1 MPMPRKNDNYREPLN
16 LLNEVEEENEKIPKE
31 VFFNDPGHQ
40 KDTEKW
46 CASVFG
52 LGYSQY
58 CKKCVVKVND
68 SKRDM
73 SPDFFLKVNSQVF
86 EFEITE
92 VQKEGRKRGKY
103 FKDLKNNLYL
113 TEEYKPEHCRQEGP
127 RWIYEAIKRKAS
139 KCYENSG
146 NLNILVYANL
156 DTENLD
162 RNGIL
167 SRSEEFSGTFAS
179 IWIITNLQI
188 CSIFS
193 NDILGKID
201 DFKEITE
208 LKNRILDGYGLRPA
222 HANNQ

>member
-1 MPMPRKNDNYREPLN
+1 MLMLRKINNYREPLN
-16 LLNEVEEENEKIPKE
+16 LLNEVEKENEKIPNE
-31 VFFNDPGHQ
+31 AFFNDPGHQ

-103 FKDLKNNLYL
+103 FKDLKNNPYL
-113 TEEYKPEHCRQEGP
+113 TEEYRPEYCRQESP
-127 RWIYEAIKRKAS
+127 RLIYEAIKSKAL

-146 NLNILVYANL
+146 NLNILVYVNL
-156 DTENLD
+156 DTENLY
-162 RNGIL
+162 RNETARKSARLHLYGL
-167 SRSEEFSGTFAS
+167 SRIYRFAPYS
-179 IWIITNLQI
+179 QTM
-188 CSIFS
+188 S
-193 NDILGKID
+193 
-201 DFKEITE
+201 
-208 LKNRILDGYGLRPA
+208 
-222 HANNQ
+222 

>member
-1 MPMPRKNDNYREPLN
+1 MLRKINNYREPLN
-16 LLNEVEEENEKIPKE
+16 LLNEVEKENEKIPNE
-31 VFFNDPGHQ
+31 AFFNDPGHQ

-103 FKDLKNNLYL
+103 FKDLKNNPYL
-113 TEEYKPEHCRQEGP
+113 TEEYRPEYCRQESP
-127 RWIYEAIKRKAS
+127 RLIYEAIKSKAL

-146 NLNILVYANL
+146 NLNILVYVNL
-156 DTENLD
+156 DTENLY
-162 RNGIL
+162 RNETA
-167 SRSEEFSGTFAS
+167 RKSEEFSSTFAS

-193 NDILGKID
+193 NDVLGKID

-208 LKNRILDGYGLRPA
+208 RKNRNLDRYVLRTA
-222 HANNQ
+222 

>member
-1 MPMPRKNDNYREPLN
+1 MLRKNNNYREPLN
-16 LLNEVEEENEKIPKE
+16 LLNEVEKENEKIPNE
-31 VFFNDPGHQ
+31 AFFKDPGHQ

-68 SKRDM
+68 SKRDT
-73 SPDFFLKVNSQVF
+73 SPDFFLKVNGQVF
-86 EFEITE
+86 EFEVTE

-103 FKDLKNNLYL
+103 FKDLNNNPHLS
-113 TEEYKPEHCRQEGP
+113 EEYRPEHCRQESP
-127 RWIYEAIKRKAS
+127 RLIYEAIKKKAS
-139 KCYENSG
+139 KYYENNG
-146 NLNILVYANL
+146 NLNILAYVNL

-162 RNGIL
+162 RNEIL
-167 SRSEEFSGTFAS
+167 NKSKEFLSTFAS

-193 NDILGKID
+193 NDVLGKID

-208 LKNRILDGYGLRPA
+208 LKNRNLDRYGLRLA
-222 HANNQ
+222 QTNNQ